1 VEVTCVNIAK
11 TRGLTEF
18 KMFEAHN
25 PVYIITACKGE
36 E

>member
-1 VEVTCVNIAK
+1 VTCVNIAK

-25 PVYIITACKGE
+25 PVYIIAARKVE